1 MNMEEMRTLYSVLSR
16 IGKLNRR
23 QDAGT
28 RENNCD
34 IVTFGLLFYGENPQ
48 TRVRMTDVS
57 RFMMASKP
65 AATQAV
71 NRLVENGYVERVDD
85 PHDRRVVY
93 IQPTEAGKR
102 RFAEELEARMSVMR
116 RAVARIGEE
125 KGRMLAEVLTEFLD
139 AMILETEDTQ
149 C

>member
-1 MNMEEMRTLYSVLSR
+1 MNADEMRVLYSVMSR

-23 QDAGT
+23 QDMS
-28 RENNCD
+28 EKEKSCD
-34 IVTFGLLFYGENPQ
+34 LVSFGLLFAGEQ
-48 TRVRMTDVS
+48 REQIRMTDVS
-57 RFMMASKP
+57 RFMMVSKP

-71 NRLVENGYVERVDD
+71 NRLVEQGYVERVDD
-85 PHDRRVVY
+85 PNDRRVVY

-102 RFAEELEARMSVMR
+102 CFEEELELRMAVMR

-125 KGRMLAEVLTEFLD
+125 RGMLLADILTDFLD
-139 AMILETEDTQ
+139 ALLIEMEESK

>member
-23 QDAGT
+23 QDAGK
-28 RENNCD
+28 RENDCD

-57 RFMMASKP
+57 RFMMVSKP

-71 NRLVENGYVERVDD
+71 NRLVERKYVERVDD
-85 PHDRRVVY
+85 PNDRRVVY
-93 IQPTEAGKR
+93 IQPTEEGKR
-102 RFAEELEARMSVMR
+102 RFEEELELRMAVMR
-116 RAVARIGEE
+116 RAVERIGEE
-125 KGRMLAEVLTEFLD
+125 KGRMLAETLTEFLD
-139 AMILETEDTQ
+139 ALIVEMEEM
-149 C
+149 

>member
-1 MNMEEMRTLYSVLSR
+1 MNADEMRVLYSVMSR

-23 QDAGT
+23 QDMS
-28 RENNCD
+28 EKEKSCD
-34 IVTFGLLFYGENPQ
+34 LVSFGLLFAGEQ
-48 TRVRMTDVS
+48 REQIRMTDVS
-57 RFMMASKP
+57 RFMMVSKP

-71 NRLVENGYVERVDD
+71 NRLVEQGYVERVDD
-85 PHDRRVVY
+85 PNDRRVVY

-102 RFAEELEARMSVMR
+102 CFEEELELRMAVMR

-125 KGRMLAEVLTEFLD
+125 RGMLLADILTDFLD
-139 AMILETEDTQ
+139 ALLIETEESK